1 MPNKT
6 MKSKKFIF
14 TKIASA
20 IALAI
25 GTSSSIAQ
33 TTPNIGDAL
42 RQTKPPVA
50 AIKSEQALPQVGGI
64 QIEPPMTALPRGP
77 KVNVKAFEIV
87 GNRVI
92 DTAALL
98 ALVDEGAGKALT
110 LSELE
115 ALAQRVTKHYRTK
128 GYFVAR
134 AYIPAQEVASGV
146 VKIRVMEGNY
156 GQFHLKNNSLVK
168 DEIVQGML
176 DDVKGYDI
184 VSLDTL
190 ERAMLII
197 NDTPGVQ
204 VTRADVM
211 PGQKVGTSDFAVD
224 TAATKAK
231 NGFVT
236 YDNYGSV
243 YTGEHRLSVNADFN
257 SPTGSGDRLSLSG
270 IATNRS
276 GLLNGR
282 VAYSNLLMPNGLRGE
297 ISAAHTQYSLG
308 NTYASLDAKGTA
320 DVVDATL
327 TYPLRRI
334 RAQTVELSLNVAS
347 KSLEDKINSTSTV
360 TPKTSNTVTAGVNVR
375 DERELLGFDGL
386 TQANFAV
393 TVGDLK
399 INNDTA
405 LATDAA
411 GAQTVGNFSKAVLSL
426 SRVSMLPE
434 QFTLTTS
441 VRSQATL
448 KNKNLDGSERMSVSG
463 SSGVWGHPSGE
474 LIGSNATVARIE
486 ISRPFPTLD
495 GLQHNW
501 FTFYDFGQAS
511 AAVPVSSA
519 DNRRSISD
527 VGLGWSGSYQSMVF
541 KAHVA
546 HRIQDAAP
554 TSEPYARNKF
564 LLQLGYNY

>member
-1 MPNKT
+1 
-6 MKSKKFIF
+6 MKHTKN
-14 TKIASA
+14 KIAFIA
-20 IALAI
+20 ALAA
-25 GTSSSIAQ
+25 GTAANAQ
-33 TTPNIGDAL
+33 TVPNIGSVL
-42 RQTKPPVA
+42 NQTQVP
-50 AIKSEQALPQVGGI
+50 AIQQPESKLPNIGGI
-64 QIEPPMTALPRGP
+64 QIEPPMQKLPNNQP
-77 KVNVKAFEIV
+77 KINVRELAIV
-87 GNRVI
+87 GNREI
-92 DTAALL
+92 DTGSLL
-98 ALVDEGAGKALT
+98 EQIAGMAGKDMSLQ
-110 LSELE
+110 ELE
-115 ALAQRVTKHYRTK
+115 DITSKLTHYYRIK

-134 AYIPAQEVASGV
+134 VYVPAQQV
-146 VKIRVMEGNY
+146 VDGKVTLRVVEGNY
-156 GQFHLKNNSLVK
+156 GQFILKNESLVRN
-168 DEIVQGML
+168 DVVQGML
-176 DDVKGYDI
+176 DDVKKYDI

-270 IATNRS
+270 MTTNRT

-282 VAYSNLLMPNGLRGE
+282 VAYSNLLMSNGLRGE
-297 ISAAHTQYSLG
+297 VSAAHTQYSLG

-426 SRVSMLPE
+426 SRVSLLPE

-441 VRSQATL
+441 VKSQTAL
-448 KNKNLDGSERMSVSG
+448 KSKNLDSSERMSVSG
-463 SSGVWGHPSGE
+463 SSGVWGHPPGE
-474 LIGSNATVARIE
+474 LIGSNATLFKVE
-486 ISRPFPTLD
+486 LSRPLPTYE

-511 AAVPVSSA
+511 AAVPVSST

-527 VGLGWSGSYQSMVF
+527 VGFGWSGNYQSLFF

>member
-1 MPNKT
+1 
-6 MKSKKFIF
+6 MKQMTHKL
-14 TKIASA
+14 TLIAA
-20 IALAI
+20 VVA
-25 GTSSSIAQ
+25 GTSIANAQ
-33 TTPNIGDAL
+33 TVPNIGSVL
-42 RQTKPPVA
+42 NQTQVP
-50 AIKSEQALPQVGGI
+50 AIQQPESKLPNIGGL
-64 QIEPPMTALPRGP
+64 QIEPPMQKLPNNLP
-77 KVNVKAFEIV
+77 KIKVTDFAIV
-87 GNRVI
+87 GNREI
-92 DTAALL
+92 DTDSLMAQVAG
-98 ALVDEGAGKALT
+98 AAGKDMSLA
-110 LSELE
+110 ELE
-115 ALAQRVTKHYRTK
+115 VVTSKLTHYYRVK

-134 AYIPAQEVASGV
+134 VYVPAQQV
-146 VKIRVMEGNY
+146 VDGKVTLRVVEGNY
-156 GQFHLKNNSLVK
+156 GQFILKNESLVR
-168 DEIVQGML
+168 DDIVQGLL
-176 DDVKGYDI
+176 DDVKKYDI

-197 NDTPGVQ
+197 NDTPGVK

-243 YTGEHRLSVNADFN
+243 YTGEHRLSFNADFN
-257 SPTGSGDRLSLSG
+257 SPTERGDRLSLSG
-270 IATNRS
+270 MTTNRT

-297 ISAAHTQYSLG
+297 VSAAHTQYSLG

-360 TPKTSNTVTAGVNVR
+360 TPKTANTMTAGVNVR
-375 DERELLGFDGL
+375 DEREVLGFDGL

-399 INNDTA
+399 INNDAA

-411 GAQTVGNFSKAVLSL
+411 GANTVGNFSKAVLTL
-426 SRVSMLPE
+426 SRVSLLPDSY
-434 QFTLTTS
+434 TLTTS
-441 VRSQATL
+441 LRSQAAL
-448 KNKNLDGSERMSVSG
+448 KNKNLDSSERMSVSG
-463 SSGVWGHPSGE
+463 SSGVWGHPAGE
-474 LIGSNATVARIE
+474 LIGSNATLAKVE
-486 ISRPFPTLD
+486 LSRPLPTVD

-511 AAVPVSSA
+511 AVNPVSA
-519 DNRRSISD
+519 TDNRRSISD
-527 VGLGWSGSYQSMVF
+527 VGFGWSGNYQSMMF

-554 TSEPYARNKF
+554 ISEPYARNKF
-564 LLQLGYNY
+564 LLQVGYNY